1 MSWRCDPLISD
12 HDYEHRV
19 RQAAIEWLDQRNASG
34 SRLFRFEELAEFTFE
49 GLRVPLMDRQR
60 GIRKPAPMTA
70 ALSIRTTFTPP
81 GQVPPYED
89 AAGPDGLQRYKY
101 RGVDPDHPENVALR
115 SALRERVPLIWFVAV
130 APGDY
135 LPVYPVSVVAEERDQ
150 LQFVVAVDAA
160 QALMPV
166 GAHLDD
172 TQRRYVERLTKQRLH
187 QPVFRAQVLKA
198 YDYRCA
204 ICQLKYSS
212 LLDAAHILPDGHP
225 RGLPVVP
232 NGLAL
237 CKIHHAAF
245 DQNLLG
251 VRPDLV
257 VEVRSDVRL
266 GTDGPMLLHGLQEMD
281 GVRLA
286 VPHASRAQPDP
297 NRIAERYANFLR
309 AG

>member
-1 MSWRCDPLISD
+1 MVDQG
-12 HDYEHRV
+12 YEHRI
-19 RQAAIEWLDQRNASG
+19 RQAAMEWLDQRSSPD

-49 GLRVPLMDRQR
+49 GRRVPLMDRQR
-60 GIRKPAPMTA
+60 GIRKPAHMTA

-101 RGVDPDHPENVALR
+101 RGADPDHPENVALR
-115 SALRERVPLIWFVAV
+115 AALRERVLLIWFVGV

-135 LPVYPVSVVAEERDQ
+135 LPVYPVSVVAEETDKI
-150 LQFVVAVDAA
+150 QFVVAVDAA
-160 QALMPV
+160 QALIPV

-187 QPVFRAQVLKA
+187 QPVFRAQVLRA

-204 ICQLKYSS
+204 VCRLKYTT

-232 NGLAL
+232 NGLSL

-245 DQNLLG
+245 DQNLIG
-251 VRPDLV
+251 VRPDLI
-257 VEVRSDVRL
+257 VEVRRDVR
-266 GTDGPMLLHGLQEMD
+266 TDADGPMLLHGLQEMD
-281 GVRLA
+281 GTRLV
-286 VPHASRAQPDP
+286 VPTSRTAQPDP
-297 NRIAERYANFLR
+297 SRVEERYQEFRR